1 MLRVL
6 LTYAGALVLPA
17 AVFMLWRYLSA
28 LAAGTPRN
36 AQGAAQETAQG
47 DGPPLPWTWLSVAGV
62 ILLVVTMAVM
72 ATLDGGAP
80 DAIYHPPKLIDGKV
94 QPGYFEPTAKANTKG
109 R

>member
-36 AQGAAQETAQG
+36 AQGTAQG
-47 DGPPLPWTWLSVAGV
+47 ASPPLPWTWLSVAGV
-62 ILLVVTMAVM
+62 ILLVITLAVM

-80 DAIYHPPKLIDGKV
+80 DAVYHPPMLIDGKV
-94 QPGYFEPTAKANTKG
+94 QPGYFEPSAKDK
-109 R
+109 

>member
-6 LTYAGALVLPA
+6 LTYAGALALPA

-28 LAAGTPRN
+28 LAAGTPR
-36 AQGAAQETAQG
+36 TAQG
-47 DGPPLPWTWLSVAGV
+47 TSGQSPPLPWTWLSVAGV
-62 ILLVVTMAVM
+62 ILLVVTMALM

-80 DAIYHPPKLIDGKV
+80 DAVYHPPKLIDGKV
-94 QPGYFEPTAKANTKG
+94 QPGYFEPSPKD